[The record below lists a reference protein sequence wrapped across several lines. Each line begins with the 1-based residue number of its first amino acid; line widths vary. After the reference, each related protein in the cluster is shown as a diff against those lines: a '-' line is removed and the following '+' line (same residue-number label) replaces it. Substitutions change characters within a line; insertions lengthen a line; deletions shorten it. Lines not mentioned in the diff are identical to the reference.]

1 MGVGAG
7 GSPGIT
13 HLVDWRQGV
22 YAAVVVIVSAS
33 WGGSDGAKSHD
44 PKQEDG
50 LCSNSCY
57 DTQPRT
63 LSLWETGAACEV
75 VIFESLFLFFLSR
88 ELALFFIIVFLNVIF
103 TKCHTKAEQVESGPE
118 NGCFLKWIC

>member
-1 MGVGAG
+1 MGLGAG

-22 YAAVVVIVSAS
+22 YTAVVVIVSAS

-44 PKQEDG
+44 SKQEDG

-63 LSLWETGAACEV
+63 PSLWETGAACEV
-75 VIFESLFLFFLSR
+75 VIFESLFFLVQRASFVLHHCLSQRDFYQMSHKSR
-88 ELALFFIIVFLNVIF
+88 TSRIR
-103 TKCHTKAEQVESGPE
+103 P
-118 NGCFLKWIC
+118 

>member
-1 MGVGAG
+1 MGAG
-7 GSPGIT
+7 ASPGIT

-33 WGGSDGAKSHD
+33 WGGPDGAKSHD

-57 DTQPRT
+57 DTQLRT
-63 LSLWETGAACEV
+63 PSLWETGAACEV
-75 VIFESLFLFFLSR
+75 VIFESLFFFLFR
-88 ELALFFIIVFLNVIF
+88 ELALFFIIVSLNVIF

-118 NGCFLKWIC
+118 NGCLLEWIC

>member
-1 MGVGAG
+1 MEVGAG

-13 HLVDWRQGV
+13 HIVDWRQGV
-22 YAAVVVIVSAS
+22 YAAVAVIVSAS

-63 LSLWETGAACEV
+63 PSLWETGAARQV
-75 VIFESLFLFFLSR
+75 VIFEGVFFLSR
-88 ELALFFIIVFLNVIF
+88 ELVLFFIIVFLNLIY
-103 TKCHTKAEQVESGPE
+103 TRCHTKAEQVKSGPD
-118 NGCFLKWIC
+118 NGCLL